1 LREPI
6 KEKENGK
13 SSEEEKDQVSKRV
26 LQAITNTEST
36 IDLLRESYD
45 VAAYK
50 RLSDIIVAQE
60 LSLNE
65 LRNLNNELSDKQ

>member
-1 LREPI
+1 MSRAT
-6 KEKENGK
+6 
-13 SSEEEKDQVSKRV
+13 EEEKAEVSKRV
-26 LQAITNTEST
+26 LQAIANTEST

-45 VAAYK
+45 VAAFK

-65 LRNLNNELSDKQ
+65 LRNLCNELTPS

>member
-1 LREPI
+1 MARAT
-6 KEKENGK
+6 
-13 SSEEEKDQVSKRV
+13 EEEKAEVRKRV
-26 LQAITNTEST
+26 LQAIANTEST

-45 VAAYK
+45 VAAFK

-65 LRNLNNELSDKQ
+65 LRNLNNELSTS

>member
-1 LREPI
+1 MA
-6 KEKENGK
+6 KAT
-13 SSEEEKDQVSKRV
+13 EEEKDQVRKRV
-26 LQAITNTEST
+26 LQAISNTEST

-45 VAAYK
+45 VAAFK

-65 LRNLNNELSDKQ
+65 LRNLDNELSTS

>member
-1 LREPI
+1 MA
-6 KEKENGK
+6 KAT
-13 SSEEEKDQVSKRV
+13 EEEKDQVRKRV

-45 VAAYK
+45 VAAFK

-60 LSLNE
+60 LSLKE
-65 LRNLNNELSDKQ
+65 LKDLYNSIG

>member
-1 LREPI
+1 MA
-6 KEKENGK
+6 KAT
-13 SSEEEKDQVSKRV
+13 EEEKDQVRKRV
-26 LQAITNTEST
+26 LQAIANTEST

-45 VAAYK
+45 VAAFK

-65 LRNLNNELSDKQ
+65 LRNLGNELSTS

>member
-1 LREPI
+1 MSRAT
-6 KEKENGK
+6 
-13 SSEEEKDQVSKRV
+13 EEEKDQVRKRV
-26 LQAITNTEST
+26 LQAIANTEST

-45 VAAYK
+45 VAAFK

-65 LRNLNNELSDKQ
+65 LRNLGNELSTS

>member
-1 LREPI
+1 MARAT
-6 KEKENGK
+6 
-13 SSEEEKDQVSKRV
+13 EEEKDQVSKRV
-26 LQAITNTEST
+26 LQAIANTEST

-65 LRNLNNELSDKQ
+65 LRNLCNELSDKQ

>member
-1 LREPI
+1 MSRAT
-6 KEKENGK
+6 
-13 SSEEEKDQVSKRV
+13 EEEKDQVRKRV
-26 LQAITNTEST
+26 LQAIANTEST

-45 VAAYK
+45 VAAFK

-65 LRNLNNELSDKQ
+65 LRNLGNELSPS

>member
-1 LREPI
+1 MA
-6 KEKENGK
+6 KAT
-13 SSEEEKDQVSKRV
+13 EEEKDQVRKGV

-45 VAAYK
+45 VSAFK

-60 LSLNE
+60 LSLKE
-65 LRNLNNELSDKQ
+65 LKDLYNSIG

>member
-1 LREPI
+1 MTRAT
-6 KEKENGK
+6 
-13 SSEEEKDQVSKRV
+13 EEEKAEVRKRV
-26 LQAITNTEST
+26 LQAIANTEST

-45 VAAYK
+45 VAAFK

-65 LRNLNNELSDKQ
+65 LRNLCNELSDKQ

>member
-1 LREPI
+1 MA
-6 KEKENGK
+6 KAT
-13 SSEEEKDQVSKRV
+13 EEEKDQVRKRV

-45 VAAYK
+45 VAAFK

-65 LRNLNNELSDKQ
+65 LKDLYNSIV

>member
-1 LREPI
+1 MA
-6 KEKENGK
+6 KATD
-13 SSEEEKDQVSKRV
+13 EEKDQVSKRV
-26 LQAITNTEST
+26 LQAIANTEST

>member
-1 LREPI
+1 MARAT
-6 KEKENGK
+6 
-13 SSEEEKDQVSKRV
+13 EEEKAEVSKRV
-26 LQAITNTEST
+26 LQAISNTEST

-45 VAAYK
+45 VAAFK

-65 LRNLNNELSDKQ
+65 LRNLCNELTPS

>member
-1 LREPI
+1 MA
-6 KEKENGK
+6 KAT
-13 SSEEEKDQVSKRV
+13 EEEKDQVSKRV
-26 LQAITNTEST
+26 LQAIANTEST

>member
-1 LREPI
+1 MARAT
-6 KEKENGK
+6 
-13 SSEEEKDQVSKRV
+13 EEEKEEVRKRV
-26 LQAITNTEST
+26 LQAIANTEST

-45 VAAYK
+45 VAAFK

-65 LRNLNNELSDKQ
+65 LRNLDNELSTS

>member
-1 LREPI
+1 MA
-6 KEKENGK
+6 KAT
-13 SSEEEKDQVSKRV
+13 EEEKDQVRKRV
-26 LQAITNTEST
+26 LQAISNTEST

-45 VAAYK
+45 VSAYK

-65 LRNLNNELSDKQ
+65 LRNLDNELSTS

>member
-1 LREPI
+1 MARAT
-6 KEKENGK
+6 
-13 SSEEEKDQVSKRV
+13 EEEKAEVRKRV
-26 LQAITNTEST
+26 LQAIANTEST

-45 VAAYK
+45 VAAFK

-65 LRNLNNELSDKQ
+65 LRNLCNELSDK

>member
-1 LREPI
+1 MA
-6 KEKENGK
+6 KAT
-13 SSEEEKDQVSKRV
+13 EEEKDQVSKRV
-26 LQAITNTEST
+26 LQAIANTEST

-65 LRNLNNELSDKQ
+65 LRNLNNEIR

>member
-1 LREPI
+1 MSRAT
-6 KEKENGK
+6 
-13 SSEEEKDQVSKRV
+13 EEEKNHVHTRV
-26 LQAITNTEST
+26 RQAIANTELT
-36 IDLLRESYD
+36 ILNLRESYD

-65 LRNLNNELSDKQ
+65 LRNLDNELSTS

>member
-1 LREPI
+1 MARAT
-6 KEKENGK
+6 
-13 SSEEEKDQVSKRV
+13 EEEKAEVRKRV
-26 LQAITNTEST
+26 LQAISNTEST

-45 VAAYK
+45 VAAFK

-65 LRNLNNELSDKQ
+65 LRNLCNELSDK

>member
-1 LREPI
+1 MA
-6 KEKENGK
+6 KAT
-13 SSEEEKDQVSKRV
+13 EEEKDQVRKRV

-45 VAAYK
+45 VTAFK

-60 LSLNE
+60 LSLKE
-65 LRNLNNELSDKQ
+65 LKDLYNSIG

>member
-1 LREPI
+1 MA
-6 KEKENGK
+6 KAT
-13 SSEEEKDQVSKRV
+13 EEEKDQVRKGV

-45 VAAYK
+45 VAAFK

-60 LSLNE
+60 LSLKE
-65 LRNLNNELSDKQ
+65 LKDLYNSIG

>member
-1 LREPI
+1 MARAT
-6 KEKENGK
+6 
-13 SSEEEKDQVSKRV
+13 EEEKAEVRKRV
-26 LQAITNTEST
+26 LQAISNTEST

-45 VAAYK
+45 VAAFK

-65 LRNLNNELSDKQ
+65 LRNLDKELSTS

>member
-1 LREPI
+1 MA
-6 KEKENGK
+6 KAT
-13 SSEEEKDQVSKRV
+13 EEEKDQVSKRV
-26 LQAITNTEST
+26 LQAIANTEST

-65 LRNLNNELSDKQ
+65 LRNLNNELSDK

>member
-1 LREPI
+1 MA
-6 KEKENGK
+6 KAT
-13 SSEEEKDQVSKRV
+13 EEEKDQVSKRV